1 MQTTIVILL
10 AVIVIVIIRI
20 DRNTA
25 TTCTNQQHLYNILK
39 EIKDELKWMHEWYKR
54 RGYVDVKPH
63 EQMEGCIWMSKKL
76 EQ

>member
-39 EIKDELKWMHEWYKR
+39 EIKDELKNNK
-54 RGYVDVKPH
+54 
-63 EQMEGCIWMSKKL
+63 Q
-76 EQ
+76 